1 MHSGKYRIGCH
12 PHAKAVWNLVIV
24 GLAYSVQSLQLFLGH
39 LDCSLEKVHQSFAN
53 WYVVC
58 CTTQMQQHAAG
69 HAAVSK
75 HLACAVSR
83 WRTVCSD
90 GTLLGPCGHSA
101 AAVCCFRS
109 RMTSCLMWSG
119 PGLTQRSRSLY
130 RTQVGW
136 LLTVTI
142 TVIHC
147 Y

>member
-58 CTTQMQQHAAG
+58 CTTQMQQTATG

-83 WRTVCSD
+83 WRYAVTEPSWDPVVA
-90 GTLLGPCGHSA
+90 LLLLCAVSGH
-101 AAVCCFRS
+101 V
-109 RMTSCLMWSG
+109 
-119 PGLTQRSRSLY
+119 
-130 RTQVGW
+130 
-136 LLTVTI
+136 
-142 TVIHC
+142 
-147 Y
+147 